1 MAAAEQEQDEVRR
14 ELESEKAKNG
24 DGRKAE
30 LIAKDAEKDALLAK
44 VKEMREKASEIEEV
58 TREMQRVSDGRP
70 LTLVQT
76 FTQCICSHAISK
88 HATSTININ
97 QYHVQKSEKLL
108 RDWSRLSPASH
119 FLQALE
125 GDN

>member
-58 TREMQRVSDGRP
+58 TREVQRVSDGRE
-70 LTLVQT
+70 
-76 FTQCICSHAISK
+76 AI
-88 HATSTININ
+88 N
-97 QYHVQKSEKLL
+97 
-108 RDWSRLSPASH
+108 LSSN
-119 FLQALE
+119 FYTVYL
-125 GDN
+125 